1 MTTAVKKAID
11 MTVSPEGLAVLT
23 LDTPGRMNV
32 LSPDVF
38 QEMNDTFEEL
48 KKRSEVRALVILSGK
63 SDSFVAGADVRFLAT
78 ISSPDEGAAMSR
90 AAQGVFNRLEELP
103 FPTVVAIHGVCL
115 GGGLEMSLATTYR
128 LVSEDEKS
136 QIGLPEVQIGLLPGA
151 GGTQRL
157 PRLIGLPAALDMIL
171 TAKRVRPRAAKKLG
185 LVDEVVPQELLHDRA
200 KAAALELA
208 GKHGMA
214 NDNLQSRQKSL
225 SSRLMEA
232 FGARSILYTQVKA
245 QLRKKA
251 GDHYPAPYKALDAAM
266 ASRKPLAE
274 GLEVEARLFGELAA
288 GLVSKNL
295 IHIYDMTT
303 ALKSDSGLPKGSTA
317 KPRKV
322 KKMAVL
328 GGGLMGSGIATVY
341 AEKGLPVS
349 VKDRDDAALGKS
361 LSYAWKYFDRKVSRR
376 RMRAFERDL
385 KMALIRPTTNYTGF
399 KRVDM
404 VVEAVFED
412 MALKHKVLQETEAAT
427 GPETIFASNTSSLP
441 ITEIAKGASRPE
453 NVIGMHFFSPVEKMP
468 LVEIIVHPGTADW
481 VTATT
486 VETAKLLGKQV
497 IVVNDG
503 VGFYTTRV
511 LAPFMNEAVRILW
524 EGAAIDQ
531 IDNAMRD
538 FGFPVGPMVLQDEV
552 GLDVATK
559 VMKIMM
565 EAFPQRFSAPDGWT
579 KVVEDGRLGKKNGKG
594 FYRYSGKSKDPDPS
608 FYDLT
613 PNGRKRVRMDVDEIQ
628 QRCVMAFLNEAAL
641 CLEEGV
647 LRSPRDGD
655 AGAIFGLGFPPF
667 LGGPFRYMDQL
678 GIDRVVERL
687 EILSERFGPRFE
699 PAKIL
704 REMKASRKKFY
715 QPAEG

>member
-11 MTVSPEGLAVLT
+11 LQVGPDGLAVLT

-32 LSPDVF
+32 LSPEVF
-38 QEMNDTFEEL
+38 QELNDTFVEL
-48 KKRSEVRALVILSGK
+48 KGRSGVRALVILSGK
-63 SDSFVAGADVRFLAT
+63 PDSFVAGADVRFLAT
-78 ISSPDEGAAMSR
+78 ISSPEEGAEMSR
-90 AAQGVFNRLEELP
+90 QAQGVFNRLEELP

-115 GGGLEMSLATTYR
+115 GGGLEMSLATSYR
-128 LVSEDEKS
+128 LVSEDDRS

-157 PRLIGLPAALDMIL
+157 PRLIGLPPALDMIL
-171 TAKRVRPRAAKKLG
+171 TAKRVRPRAAKKMG
-185 LVDEVVPQELLHDRA
+185 LVDEVVPVEILTERA

-214 NDNLQSRQKSL
+214 NENLQSRQKSL
-225 SSRLMEA
+225 SNRLMEA
-232 FGARSILYTQVKA
+232 FGARSILYTQAKA

-266 ASRKPLAE
+266 ASRKSLAE

-295 IHIYDMTT
+295 IHVYDITT
-303 ALKSDSGLPKGSTA
+303 ALKSDSGLPKGSKA
-317 KPRKV
+317 KARKV
-322 KKMAVL
+322 EKMAVV

-361 LSYAWKYFDRKVSRR
+361 LAYAWKYFDRKVSRR
-376 RMRAFERDL
+376 RMRPFDRDL
-385 KMALIRPTTNYTGF
+385 KMARIRPTTTYTGF

-404 VVEAVFED
+404 VIEAVFED
-412 MALKHKVLQETEAAT
+412 MTLKHKVLQEVEQAC

-468 LVEIIVHPGTADW
+468 LVEVIVHPGTADW

-486 VETAKLLGKQV
+486 VEAGKLLGKQV

-531 IDNAMRD
+531 IDAAMRD

-552 GLDVATK
+552 GLEVATK

-565 EAFPQRFSAPDGWT
+565 EAFPQRFSAPEGWQ
-579 KVVEDGRLGKKNGKG
+579 KVIDDGRLGKKNGKG
-594 FYRYSGKSKDPDPS
+594 FYRYNGKSKDPDPTV
-608 FYDLT
+608 YDLM
-613 PNGRKRVRMDVDEIQ
+613 PGGRKRTRMDVDEIQ

-641 CLEEGV
+641 CLEENV
-647 LRSPRDGD
+647 LRSARDGD

-678 GIDRVVERL
+678 GLDRVVERL
-687 EILSERFGPRFE
+687 EILTERFGPRFE
-699 PAKIL
+699 PAALLKS
-704 REMKASRKKFY
+704 MKADKKKFY
-715 QPAEG
+715 S